1 VTEME
6 KEIVQLRMLERELQ
20 AYQGQMELLVASV
33 QTHKKAVETLE
44 VIPGLGKDDEILI
57 PIGGGVILKT
67 SWSKGSGVMVD
78 IGAGVVVEEDP
89 TPARDNVTGRLHQME
104 AALTKMDSHVRELKA
119 QYAMLSQKVQQA
131 YQGAGDVQEPSG

>member
-1 VTEME
+1 ME

-20 AYQGQMELLVASV
+20 AYQGQMELIVSSI
-33 QTHKKAVETLE
+33 QTHRKAVETLE
-44 VIPGLGKDDEILI
+44 AIPDLGEDDEILI

-67 SWSKGSGVMVD
+67 SWSKGSGIMID
-78 IGAGVVVEEDP
+78 IGAGVVIEEEA

-104 AALTKMDSHVRELKA
+104 AALTKMDAHARELKA
-119 QYAMLSQKVQQA
+119 QHAMLSQKVQQA